1 MCSLRSMRRHA
12 RATVARPRMPGRA
25 PGRPRGGLAAL
36 VGSAGQLPPSPPPAR
51 DPIPAGIPGALC
63 PRHSRPQ
70 AKGQSSLR
78 SLCPGLF
85 FPSGRRGSSPR
96 AEASR
101 RPLRAAL
108 PCGRRGGRC
117 GPCGASCP
125 SAPLPGPHRLPAAS
139 RIAAAAWMLPAR
151 PRPLRLC
158 RTVRVWARD
167 RRSMAPWIPARSG
180 PPVGGSH
187 GGARGRRTPASGGA
201 TAAAMPGASERG
213 RSGAGKGGERK
224 RAAARPG
231 AARAGVSGAPSGRSG
246 RPKAGG
252 AGRATRRT
260 LPCEAI
266 RHRRRPVPE
275 CVEKS
280 EAGRSRERSRE
291 ATGAKAGVN
300 PPSDRDPRGRR
311 ASGHAF
317 GNAAFW
323 EPGERAGR
331 IVATLFLEPL

>member
-1 MCSLRSMRRHA
+1 ML
-12 RATVARPRMPGRA
+12 
-25 PGRPRGGLAAL
+25 
-36 VGSAGQLPPSPPPAR
+36 
-51 DPIPAGIPGALC
+51 
-63 PRHSRPQ
+63 
-70 AKGQSSLR
+70 
-78 SLCPGLF
+78 GLF

-151 PRPLRLC
+151 PRPLRLR
-158 RTVRVWARD
+158 RTVRVRARD

-252 AGRATRRT
+252 AGRATRRAFPLRGNT
-260 LPCEAI
+260 ASAKTGSRMRGEERGGALPRAESRGHGSEGGSEPAE
-266 RHRRRPVPE
+266 RPGP
-275 CVEKS
+275 
-280 EAGRSRERSRE
+280 ARPPRER
-291 ATGAKAGVN
+291 
-300 PPSDRDPRGRR
+300 PRI
-311 ASGHAF
+311 

-323 EPGERAGR
+323 EPGVRAGQDGSWLR
-331 IVATLFLEPL
+331 FS

>member
-1 MCSLRSMRRHA
+1 MRSKM
-12 RATVARPRMPGRA
+12 M
-25 PGRPRGGLAAL
+25 
-36 VGSAGQLPPSPPPAR
+36 
-51 DPIPAGIPGALC
+51 
-63 PRHSRPQ
+63 
-70 AKGQSSLR
+70 
-78 SLCPGLF
+78 
-85 FPSGRRGSSPR
+85 
-96 AEASR
+96 
-101 RPLRAAL
+101 
-108 PCGRRGGRC
+108 
-117 GPCGASCP
+117 
-125 SAPLPGPHRLPAAS
+125 AAS
-139 RIAAAAWMLPAR
+139 AMP
-151 PRPLRLC
+151 
-158 RTVRVWARD
+158 
-167 RRSMAPWIPARSG
+167 
-180 PPVGGSH
+180 
-187 GGARGRRTPASGGA
+187 

-252 AGRATRRT
+252 AGRATRRA

-311 ASGHAF
+311 ASAPPSGHAF
-317 GNAAFW
+317 GNTAFW
-323 EPGERAGR
+323 EPEYGQGR
-331 IVATLFLEPL
+331 TDRGYAFS